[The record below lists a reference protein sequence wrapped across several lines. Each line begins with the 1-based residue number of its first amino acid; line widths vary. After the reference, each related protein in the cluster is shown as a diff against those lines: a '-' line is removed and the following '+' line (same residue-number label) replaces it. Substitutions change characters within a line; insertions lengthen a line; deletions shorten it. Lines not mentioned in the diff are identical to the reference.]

1 MDEISK
7 ALHAAQMERRNR
19 IARSFSN
26 LDETAINEEA
36 IKKADTSSSYHSQIL
51 RM

>member
-19 IARSFSN
+19 IASSFSN
-26 LDETAINEEA
+26 LAETAINEEA
-36 IKKADTSSSYHSQIL
+36 IKRLTTW
-51 RM
+51 R